1 MWKLIPV
8 RVEGVFTPLRLPSEK
23 PNSSSLPPDNGD
35 TAGQAPAYAQHAE
48 FEHNDF
54 GTVVTEVTTVTT
66 STRRRYRVEDA

>member
-8 RVEGVFTPLRLPSEK
+8 RVEGVFTPLRLPTEK
-23 PNSSSLPPDNGD
+23 PDSSFLPPDDEG

-54 GTVVTEVTTVTT
+54 STIVTEVTTVTT
-66 STRRRYRVEDA
+66 TTRRR